1 MDLKYSIISITN
13 IVSLKGEMIKTLQL
27 YFWQQMNPVFS
38 SWQKISSSFFET
50 IENSSKVA
58 ENTESS
64 WKWRLI

>member
-27 YFWQQMNPVFS
+27 CFWQQMNPVFS

-58 ENTESS
+58 ENED
-64 WKWRLI
+64 